1 MVGRNFAIFGPHFF
15 IDRMKKIFLL
25 LSVVLAAAC
34 ATETKEGNILN
45 VVPYPNEVQMGEGVF
60 DAKGAAVTYDQAIE
74 APAVNVITAFAEKL
88 SVVSGVQNAV
98 SAGTADNGFVFVQNA
113 EIPSEAY
120 ILDVKPGCV
129 KVEASGL
136 RGFNY
141 AIQTIKQM
149 LPVEIFGNGPA
160 PKASWTIPAVY
171 VKDEPRF
178 AYRGMHLDECRHF
191 FGIDEVKRYLD
202 VMEIHKLN
210 KFHWHLTED
219 QGWRIE
225 IKKYPRLTEVGSVR
239 KGTCIKKDF
248 TSHDGVPYGEGMWYT
263 QDQIREVVAYA
274 AAKGIDVIPEIDLP
288 GHMIA
293 ALAAYPELGCTGGPY
308 EVWTRWGV
316 SEDLLCAGN
325 EKVYEFLEDI
335 LSEVCE
341 MFPGEYIH
349 IGGDEC
355 PKVRWEQCPKCQAK
369 IKALGLKDKDGHK
382 AEHFLQS
389 YVMSRMEKFL
399 NAKGRK
405 VIGWDELLEGEAA
418 PNSTIMSWRGEAG
431 GLEATRLGHDAI
443 MTPNTYF
450 YLDYYQSAD
459 LENEPFG
466 IGGYLPVEKC
476 YSYEPYPK
484 DMTDE
489 QKKHIIGVQ
498 ANMWTEYIAEVDHL
512 YYMLLPR
519 MAALS
524 EVQWC
529 AADRK
534 DWDRFYNAAEK
545 FCSIYEIMG
554 YNYATHI
561 LQVKG
566 EVTSDV
572 EDKSVTVTLECSGD
586 AAVRYTTN
594 GKTPTRMSAQYTE
607 PLKITESCV
616 LNASVFRDG
625 VETKVYSKKFDF
637 HKAIGKNVTFSR
649 KPHPKYCSGA
659 PYCLVDAL
667 RGPQIFKSQE
677 WIAWNG
683 DSVDITI
690 DMEDSQPYSSVTLG
704 MIADKPSYIF
714 FPTRL
719 AVSVSEDG
727 ENYSEVATQEYGVE
741 GKESPDCMKDFILT
755 FPETAARYVKVT
767 VVPVEYIPDWHYAA
781 GKRTYVFMD
790 EIIVK

>member
-1 MVGRNFAIFGPHFF
+1 
-15 IDRMKKIFLL
+15 MKKIFLIFTAA
-25 LSVVLAAAC
+25 LAVAC
-34 ATETKEGNILN
+34 AQKNYESSVLN
-45 VVPYPNEVQMGEGVF
+45 VVPYPNEVEIGEGVF
-60 DAKGAAVTYDQAIE
+60 DAKGVPVTYAEAIDE
-74 APAVNVITAFAEKL
+74 ASVNVIRLFAEKL
-88 SVVSGVQNAV
+88 SQVSGVENSLEV
-98 SAGTADNGFVFVQNA
+98 GSADKGIVFEYVESMPDETYVLDIRP
-113 EIPSEAY
+113 EI
-120 ILDVKPGCV
+120 LKVK
-129 KVEASGL
+129 ASGL

-141 AIQTIKQM
+141 AIQTMKQL
-149 LPVEIFGNGPA
+149 LPVEIFGNEPA
-160 PKASWTIPAVY
+160 PRASWTMQCAYINDA
-171 VKDEPRF
+171 PRF
-178 AYRGMHLDECRHF
+178 SYRGMHLDECRHF

-202 VMEIHKLN
+202 IMEVHKLN

-225 IKKYPRLTEVGSVR
+225 IKKYPRLTEVGAVR

-248 TSHDGVPYGEGMWYT
+248 TTHDGVPYGEGMWYT

-274 AAKGIDVIPEIDLP
+274 ASKGIDVIPEVDLP

-325 EKVYEFLEDI
+325 DKVYEFLEDV
-335 LSEVCE
+335 LAEVCE
-341 MFPGEYIH
+341 LFPSEYIH

-389 YVMSRMEKFL
+389 HVMSRMEKFL
-399 NAKGRK
+399 NSKGRK

-466 IGGYLPVEKC
+466 IGGYLPVELC
-476 YSYEPYPK
+476 YSYEPYPA

-489 QKKHIIGVQ
+489 QKKHILGVQ
-498 ANMWTEYIAEVDHL
+498 ANMWTEYIAEADHL

-529 AADRK
+529 EPERK
-534 DWDRFYNAAEK
+534 DWNRFHNAAGNI
-545 FCSIYEIMG
+545 CSIYKTMG
-554 YNYATHI
+554 YNFANHI
-561 LQVKG
+561 LQVSG
-566 EVTSDV
+566 NVTADV
-572 EDKSVTVTLECSGD
+572 ENKSVVVELNAPANTV
-586 AAVRYTTN
+586 VRYTLD
-594 GKTPTRMSAQYTE
+594 GKAPGRFSKVYE
-607 PLKITESCV
+607 GPVNISEDC
-616 LNASVFRDG
+616 VFRAAVDIDE
-625 VETKVYSKKFDF
+625 VEAREYFRKFEF
-637 HKAIGKNVTFSR
+637 HKAVSKEVKTSLEPSR
-649 KPHPKYCSGA
+649 IYASKHSYG
-659 PYCLVDAL
+659 LVDGI
-667 RGPQIFKSQE
+667 RGLQAFK
-677 WIAWNG
+677 NG
-683 DSVDITI
+683 DWVGWRKTVDIVV
-690 DMEDSQPYSSVTLG
+690 DMEGSEPYSSVTVGALSDVSSH
-704 MIADKPSYIF
+704 IFYPS
-714 FPTRL
+714 RL
-719 AVSVSEDG
+719 AVSISEDG
-727 ENYSEVATQEYGVE
+727 ENYTEVALQEYEAEAADGQAVS
-741 GKESPDCMKDFILT
+741 GDFTLD
-755 FPETAARYVKVT
+755 FPETSARYVKVT
-767 VVPVEYIPDWHYAA
+767 GVPLAAMPQWHAYAGHPA
-781 GKRTYVFMD
+781 FLFFD